1 MADSSEWM
9 KARMQEPTVPP
20 VDLRTDIPHSA
31 RIYDYVL
38 GGKDNFQ
45 ADREAA
51 EQMLRGWPSLRPSM
65 RQSRAFMH
73 RVTRYLAA
81 EQGIRQFLDVGTG
94 IPTEPN
100 LHQVAQGIAPESRVV
115 YVDNDPLVLAH
126 ARALL
131 TSSPEG
137 RTSYLQADMR
147 EPQAIVDAPQLTAT
161 FDLTRPVA
169 LSVIAVLQFVPD
181 DRDPVGIVRRLLE
194 PLPSGSF
201 LALSMVT
208 TDSNPAIAD
217 VVREYNARGI
227 NVQARTRKQVEQ
239 FFDGLEP
246 VDPGVVLVHRWRQD
260 GSATGLDDADVAMY
274 GGVARKP

>member
-1 MADSSEWM
+1 MTNSSEWM
-9 KARMQEPTVPP
+9 KARLQETPVPQ

-38 GGKDNFQ
+38 GGKDNFP

-51 EQMLRGWPSLRPSM
+51 EQMLRGWPSLRTSM

-81 EQGIRQFLDVGTG
+81 EQGVRQFLDVGTG

-100 LHQVAQGIAPESRVV
+100 LHQVAQGVAPDAQIV
-115 YVDNDPLVLAH
+115 YVDNDPMVLVH

-131 TSSPEG
+131 TSSAEG
-137 RTSYLQADMR
+137 RTAYLQADMR
-147 EPQAIVDAPQLTAT
+147 EPQAIITAPQLHDT

-181 DRDPVGIVRRLLE
+181 DLDPVGIVQRLLE

-208 TDSNPAIAD
+208 TDSNPAIGD

-227 NVQARTRKQVEQ
+227 NVTARTHKQVEQ

-246 VDPGVVLVHRWRQD
+246 VDPGVVLVHRWRPD
-260 GSATGLDDADVAMY
+260 GSATDLDDADVAMY

>member
-1 MADSSEWM
+1 M
-9 KARMQEPTVPP
+9 KGRMQEPTVPP

-81 EQGIRQFLDVGTG
+81 EEGIRQFLDVGTG

-100 LHQVAQGIAPESRVV
+100 LHQVAQDIAPDSRVV

-137 RTSYLQADMR
+137 RTAYVQADMR
-147 EPQAIVDAPQLTAT
+147 EPQAIVDAPQLASTL
-161 FDLTRPVA
+161 DLTRPVA

-181 DRDPVGIVRRLLE
+181 DLDPVGIVRRLLE

-208 TDSNPAIAD
+208 TDSNPAIGD

-239 FFDGLEP
+239 FFEGLEP

>member
-1 MADSSEWM
+1 
-9 KARMQEPTVPP
+9 MQEPTVPP

-65 RQSRAFMH
+65 QQSRAFMH
-73 RVTRYLAA
+73 RVTRYLA
-81 EQGIRQFLDVGTG
+81 EEEGIRQFLDVGTG

-100 LHQVAQGIAPESRVV
+100 LHQVAQEIAPESRVV
-115 YVDNDPLVLAH
+115 YVDNDPMVLVH

-161 FDLTRPVA
+161 FDLSRPVA

-181 DRDPVGIVRRLLE
+181 DLDPVGIVRRLLE

-246 VDPGVVLVHRWRQD
+246 VEPGVVLVHRWRQD

>member
-1 MADSSEWM
+1 MTNSSEWM
-9 KARMQEPTVPP
+9 KARLRETPVPQ

-38 GGKDNFQ
+38 GGKDNFP

-51 EQMLRGWPSLRPSM
+51 EQMLRGWPSLRTSM

-81 EQGIRQFLDVGTG
+81 EQGVRQFLDVGTG

-100 LHQVAQGIAPESRVV
+100 LHQVAQGVAPDAQIV
-115 YVDNDPLVLAH
+115 YVDNDPMVLVH

-131 TSSPEG
+131 TSSAEG
-137 RTSYLQADMR
+137 RTAYLQADMR
-147 EPQAIVDAPQLTAT
+147 EPQAIITAPQLHDT

-181 DRDPVGIVRRLLE
+181 DLDPVGIVQRLLE

-208 TDSNPAIAD
+208 TDSNPAIGD

-227 NVQARTRKQVEQ
+227 NVTARTHKQVEQ

-246 VDPGVVLVHRWRQD
+246 VDPGVVLVHRWRPD
-260 GSATGLDDADVAMY
+260 GSATDLDDADVAMY

>member
-1 MADSSEWM
+1 M
-9 KARMQEPTVPP
+9 KARLQEPPVPQM
-20 VDLRTDIPHSA
+20 DLRSDIPHSA

-38 GGKDNFQ
+38 GGKDNFP

-51 EQMLRGWPSLRPSM
+51 EQMLRGWPSLRASM

-100 LHQVAQGIAPESRVV
+100 LHQVAQGIAPDSQVV
-115 YVDNDPLVLAH
+115 YVDNDPMVLVH

-131 TSSPEG
+131 TSSAEG
-137 RTSYLQADMR
+137 RTAYVQADMR
-147 EPQAIVDAPQLTAT
+147 DPHSIVAAPQVHNT
-161 FDLTRPVA
+161 FDLSRPVA

-181 DRDPVGIVRRLLE
+181 DLDPVGIVRRLLE

-227 NVQARTRKQVEQ
+227 NVQARTRGQVEK
-239 FFDGLEP
+239 FFEGLDP
-246 VDPGVVLVHRWRQD
+246 VDPGVVLVHRWRPD

>member
-1 MADSSEWM
+1 M
-9 KARMQEPTVPP
+9 KARLQEPPVPQT
-20 VDLRTDIPHSA
+20 DLRTDIPHSA

-38 GGKDNFQ
+38 GGKDNFP

-51 EQMLRGWPSLRPSM
+51 EQMLRGWPSLRTSM

-73 RVTRYLAA
+73 RVTRHLAA
-81 EQGIRQFLDVGTG
+81 EQGVRQFLDVGTG

-100 LHQVAQGIAPESRVV
+100 LHQVAQGIAPESQIV
-115 YVDNDPLVLAH
+115 YVDNDPMVLVH

-131 TSSPEG
+131 SSSPEG
-137 RTSYLQADMR
+137 RTAYLQADMR
-147 EPQAIVDAPQLTAT
+147 EPQAIISAPQLHDT
-161 FDLTRPVA
+161 FDLDQPVA

-181 DRDPVGIVRRLLE
+181 ELDPVGIIQRLLE

-208 TDSNPAIAD
+208 VDSNPAIGD

-227 NVQARTRKQVEQ
+227 NVTARTHKQVEA
-239 FFDGLEP
+239 FFDGLEL
-246 VDPGVVLVHRWRQD
+246 VDPGVVLVHRWRPD
-260 GSATGLDDADVAMY
+260 GSADDLDDADVAMY

>member
-1 MADSSEWM
+1 
-9 KARMQEPTVPP
+9 
-20 VDLRTDIPHSA
+20 
-31 RIYDYVL
+31 
-38 GGKDNFQ
+38 
-45 ADREAA
+45 
-51 EQMLRGWPSLRPSM
+51 
-65 RQSRAFMH
+65 
-73 RVTRYLAA
+73 
-81 EQGIRQFLDVGTG
+81 
-94 IPTEPN
+94 
-100 LHQVAQGIAPESRVV
+100 VV

-137 RTSYLQADMR
+137 RTAYVQADMR
-147 EPQAIVDAPQLTAT
+147 EPQAIVDAPQLASTL
-161 FDLTRPVA
+161 DLTRPVA

-181 DRDPVGIVRRLLE
+181 DLDPVGIVRRLLE

-208 TDSNPAIAD
+208 TDSNPAIGD

-239 FFDGLEP
+239 FFEGLEP